1 LALGG
6 RAGRLCERGGIPGVF
21 MSRLGVFFIIGPT
34 VDRDAAGLAGCSV
47 FTGQLVVVVFIVVTI
62 IIVFIVYNIGAWWI

>member
-1 LALGG
+1 
-6 RAGRLCERGGIPGVF
+6 